1 MAMPAGPS
9 LHDGEVEVE
18 MEDVPLECGGS
29 HQRPLS
35 PGGCPPYDSHDQDM
49 ACQSPDSQAAA
60 GCYAPPGLDGNDA
73 FPQVPH
79 DIGFPDADYVNLA
92 EPPSNAPRFQ
102 FFPFT
107 APPPAS
113 ASGSSVPVQPDVP
126 SREAEPWVTRMA
138 SSYAQRFIQIASD
151 LPTFD
156 WKGHGN
162 VTQPDLGEILRRAA
176 AWVYIVSLWH
186 ADSSGVLSASTA
198 ERDGLMAQV
207 QELENELSTTKVQL
221 SKARTKYA
229 KLDSKREKLK
239 AKIKELKGKARCLE
253 RELRGAKAAATAS

>member
-1 MAMPAGPS
+1 MPAGPS
-9 LHDGEVEVE
+9 LHDGEAEEE

-35 PGGCPPYDSHDQDM
+35 PGGCPPYGSHDQDM
-49 ACQSPDSQAAA
+49 ACQSPDPQAAA

-79 DIGFPDADYVNLA
+79 DIGLPDADYVDLA
-92 EPPSNAPRFQ
+92 EPPSNAPGFQ
-102 FFPFT
+102 FFPFP

-126 SREAEPWVTRMA
+126 SVEAKPWVTRMA

-151 LPTFD
+151 LPTSD
-156 WKGHGN
+156 WRGLGN

-176 AWVYIVSLWH
+176 AWVRSCTL
-186 ADSSGVLSASTA
+186 
-198 ERDGLMAQV
+198 
-207 QELENELSTTKVQL
+207 
-221 SKARTKYA
+221 
-229 KLDSKREKLK
+229 
-239 AKIKELKGKARCLE
+239 C
-253 RELRGAKAAATAS
+253 